1 MVCRAERQ
9 KLMRIKSKSKELTMC
24 AMFAALIAA
33 GAFIRIDIP
42 LPLYTMHFTL
52 QWFFVLMAGFLLG
65 AKDGMLSVIVYLAI
79 GLVGFPVFA
88 AGGGPAYVLRPGF
101 GFLLGFVAA
110 AWLIGYMTEHS
121 SVSTGKKGGSWL
133 QMLIPATVGLVVYYS
148 VGAVYFYLIKNL
160 YVGEAV
166 PFQLI
171 VVQYCLIT
179 VPPDFLLCVLASIL
193 SARLKEPFRQMLTG

>member
-1 MVCRAERQ
+1 
-9 KLMRIKSKSKELTMC
+9 
-24 AMFAALIAA
+24 
-33 GAFIRIDIP
+33 
-42 LPLYTMHFTL
+42 
-52 QWFFVLMAGFLLG
+52 
-65 AKDGMLSVIVYLAI
+65 
-79 GLVGFPVFA
+79 
-88 AGGGPAYVLRPGF
+88 
-101 GFLLGFVAA
+101 
-110 AWLIGYMTEHS
+110 
-121 SVSTGKKGGSWL
+121 
-133 QMLIPATVGLVVYYS
+133 MLIPAAVGLVVYYS

>member
-1 MVCRAERQ
+1 M
-9 KLMRIKSKSKELTMC
+9 KLKSNKLTMC

-65 AKDGMLSVIVYLAI
+65 AQNGMLSVIVYLAI

-101 GFLLGFVAA
+101 GFLLGFVGA
-110 AWLIGYMTEHS
+110 AWLIGYLTEKKTA
-121 SVSTGKKGGSWL
+121 VSAVQKKTGWKQL
-133 QMLIPATVGLVVYYS
+133 MIPAAAGLIVYYA

-160 YVGEAV
+160 YVGENV
-166 PFQLI
+166 PFGLI

-179 VPPDFLLCVLASIL
+179 VPPDFLLCVFAAIL
-193 SARLKEPFRQMLTG
+193 SARLRDPFRQMTGM